1 MTQCGS
7 ERFRNAYTCRIS
19 ARIDDGIAENVGK
32 KAPWILQSRVVSES
46 GMGMAASVYESR
58 VVSESGMGVAGEK
71 SDSIERII
79 TLKNNEHKQTE
90 R

>member
-1 MTQCGS
+1 MG
-7 ERFRNAYTCRIS
+7 
-19 ARIDDGIAENVGK
+19 ARDFGMPILVESPQESMDGIAENVGK
-32 KAPWILQSRVVSES
+32 KAPWILQSRVVSEL

-58 VVSESGMGVAGEK
+58 VVSESGMGMEGKK